1 MADDPEEFALT
12 EQECAIA
19 AAARTD
25 ALKAERPL
33 ARPT

>member
-1 MADDPEEFALT
+1 MADHPEELALT
-12 EQECAIA
+12 EQECVIA

-25 ALKAERPL
+25 ALKAEKAL